1 MPENPTIYVNQGY
14 QLFKDNKKIYY
25 GDYFLIGQVKECIN
39 PPPHL
44 QNYKDQDKELIM
56 YRPRYDTVTDTF
68 LGLYE
73 TLGYIMFRG
82 DPQEH
87 FLDYGNSKQNSQ
99 ILDSHYKT

>member
-44 QNYKDQDKELIM
+44 QNYKDQDKEVIM

-87 FLDYGNSKQNSQ
+87 FLYYGNSKQNSK
-99 ILDSHYKT
+99 ILDSH